1 MSRRPHR
8 SNRTD
13 TLFPYTTLCRSGVDR
28 LRRRAIAQV
37 RRRVAEIDTV
47 RGDLDAAFAGS
58 CIEATEHEG
67 VEHRGKGN
75 RRILGKG
82 ILERERAPCGEVGYD
97 AIGKRPDSLTFLF
110 AIAARSGCAVSALP
124 AATRPGFIAAPFRS
138 GRSRPPGPPP

>member
-1 MSRRPHR
+1 MRISDWSSDVCSSDLVRLRKPLLPR
-8 SNRTD
+8 
-13 TLFPYTTLCRSGVDR
+13 YCAGVDR

-97 AIGKRPDSLTFLF
+97 AIGKRQG
-110 AIAARSGCAVSALP
+110 RSEESRVGKEVV
-124 AATRPGFIAAPFRS
+124 RD
-138 GRSRPPGPPP
+138 GRSR

>member
-75 RRILGKG
+75 RRILGTG

-97 AIGKRPDSLTFLF
+97 AIGKRPESVTFLF
-110 AIAARSGCAVSALP
+110 AIAAGRGWSVVAPPAPTRIGIITDPSRSC
-124 AATRPGFIAAPFRS
+124 
-138 GRSRPPGPPP
+138 